1 MNENNKNEEL
11 EEKVNHEEDV
21 SKTSNKVDEKD
32 SNLDEMF
39 RQAASQQS
47 EFTEMPEKTKRRNVI
62 IASSVGALA
71 IAAVI
76 GLGAFKMSNTS
87 EFENKTKE
95 PGWVA
100 NLENKQNE
108 IMYSQ
113 DWDFDYPVEIQPWAR
128 EEFSNNFFKKEE
140 EILKYTSSIEGL
152 QTALIQIPSKNT
164 NIHTKDGQSSNKYT
178 SNANERFLEN
188 GQENKYYRHAL
199 REDYEMAFAMIS
211 QRLINPLF
219 GEWVFAQKADF
230 SLKDNAQYEALK
242 DMFDENW
249 WNKTVSS
256 NDYSKL
262 PILVDWT
269 GSEWND
275 IGLADRIDGQY
286 GTFYGAIE
294 ESKERKIVSKSVG
307 VDEFGQRVV
316 KLEVPVTYYAFRKN
330 GGTIQKKG
338 TLHFSLK
345 SSQNTMNQ
353 DFKVI
358 ATDAKLIV
366 ED

>member
-11 EEKVNHEEDV
+11 EEKVNNEDV
-21 SKTSNKVDEKD
+21 SKTSNEKNEQD

-39 RQAASQQS
+39 KQAAGKQS
-47 EFTEMPEKTKRRNVI
+47 EFTDTQEKTKVRNVA

-71 IAAVI
+71 IAALI
-76 GLGAFKMSNTS
+76 GLGAYNINNTS

-100 NLENKQNE
+100 NLEEKQNE

-128 EEFSNNFFKKEE
+128 EEFSNNFFKNEE
-140 EILKYTSSIEGL
+140 EILKYTNTIEGL

-178 SNANERFLEN
+178 SDANEMFLEN
-188 GQENKYYRHAL
+188 GKENRYYRHAL

-230 SLKDNAQYEALK
+230 SLKDNTQYEVLK

-256 NDYSKL
+256 KDYSKL

-269 GSEWND
+269 GKEWND
-275 IGLADRIDGQY
+275 IGLADRVDGQY

-294 ESKERKIVSKSVG
+294 ESEERKIVSKVVG
-307 VDEFGQRVV
+307 ADKLGQKII

-330 GGTIQKKG
+330 GGTVQKKG

-345 SSQNTMNQ
+345 SNENSTSQN
-353 DFKVI
+353 FKVV
-358 ATDAKLIV
+358 ATDAKLII
-366 ED
+366 EE